1 MFNILVIHPLKMYL
15 ERENRTDF
23 LGETFIAVSLIKGC
37 GHLEAMLPFQNKKES
52 TGRRGV
58 GRSRLVKKACLLH
71 WPCSLA
77 CLGKSCSLILPL
89 RFQWAEE
96 SLVDTLKSQLI
107 S

>member
-52 TGRRGV
+52 TGRRG
-58 GRSRLVKKACLLH
+58 GGQKQTREK
-71 WPCSLA
+71 SLPTPLA
-77 CLGKSCSLILPL
+77 VFLGLF
-89 RFQWAEE
+89 R
-96 SLVDTLKSQLI
+96 
-107 S
+107 